1 MTVLEGTW
9 EEVARHAP
17 ELMGRRVRLTVLEE
31 AQPEIRNEGLLEALR
46 LITERQEDQPESS
59 GERTQE
65 FIRAARNGGM
75 YGLEPTDE

>member
-46 LITERQEDQPESS
+46 LITERQEDQ
-59 GERTQE
+59 E